1 MTAPAGTRRVPLLA
15 LLAADG
21 VSRAGNAITTV
32 AIPLIALDIG
42 GTPLAAAAAGVAAT
56 LPVVIGGL
64 LGGVVVDRLGFRR
77 ASIVADAA
85 SGATVLAVPV
95 LASMDALPLWALLV
109 LVRRGGCRLRQRG
122 LHPFVV

>member
-1 MTAPAGTRRVPLLA
+1 MTAPTETRRAPLLA

-56 LPVVIGGL
+56 LPLVIGGL

-85 SGATVLAVPV
+85 SGATVLAVPCSPRWMRFRCGRCSCWCCSRTCSTRR
-95 LASMDALPLWALLV
+95 APL
-109 LVRRGGCRLRQRG
+109 RE
-122 LHPFVV
+122 